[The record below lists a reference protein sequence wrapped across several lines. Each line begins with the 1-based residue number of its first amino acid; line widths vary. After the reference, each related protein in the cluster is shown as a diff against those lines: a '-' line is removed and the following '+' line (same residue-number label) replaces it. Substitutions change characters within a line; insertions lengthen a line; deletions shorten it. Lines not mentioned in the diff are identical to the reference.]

1 MTRPR
6 ACFVVVLVL
15 FAGEAW
21 AQTPVPARAGRDV
34 VDARP
39 APAVEFLAGY
49 AGFVDD
55 ATIDHAIA
63 GASTRVYLTPR
74 LAIGPEFVY
83 MWGPGE
89 DRDIFLTGNLTFDLL
104 APRDGRPRRVTPFLI
119 AGGGFSQH
127 SDRFGPFGF
136 TSYEGAFTGGGGV
149 RGWITDRVYTFGD
162 VRFGWELHAR
172 ANAGV
177 GIRLGR

>member
-1 MTRPR
+1 MTRR
-6 ACFVVVLVL
+6 SACFVVIFAI
-15 FAGEAW
+15 FAGEAS
-21 AQTPVPARAGRDV
+21 AQA
-34 VDARP
+34 VDGRP

-63 GASTRVYLTPR
+63 GVAARVYLTPR

-83 MWGPGE
+83 MWGPNQ
-89 DRDIFLTGNLTFDLL
+89 DRDLFLTGNLTFDLL
-104 APRDGRPRRVTPFLI
+104 SPRDGRPRRVTPFLI
-119 AGGGFSQH
+119 AGGGLSQH
-127 SDRFGPFGF
+127 SDRFGPFDF